1 MQLLPW
7 RVKAFFSN
15 RTPLLY
21 HLVANLGLKGNSEEH
36 WNERLAQTW
45 DDAGRSWPL
54 KTEIIRTLTKPSSK
68 ILDVACGTGSILRT
82 LQASGYQEL
91 FATEISAYAVRR
103 LCDQG
108 IHAVVGKLPKIPFPD
123 ASFDVVIASQI
134 LEHVIRRTA
143 FVKEIFRVLK
153 PGGEALIFVPDN
165 CLGPIDEPEHVII
178 YNTSSL
184 RRFLSRHFEVLS
196 VESIRD
202 KHQAAPVLFARTRKK
217 LNAK

>member
-1 MQLLPW
+1 MQVLPW

-21 HLVANLGLKGNSEEH
+21 HLVANLGLKGNSEEY

-54 KTEIIRTLTKPSSK
+54 KTEIIRGLTQPTSK
-68 ILDVACGTGSILRT
+68 ILDVACGTGGILRT
-82 LQASGYQEL
+82 LQSSGYQEL
-91 FATEISAYAVRR
+91 FATEISAYAVQR

-108 IHAVVGKLPKIPFPD
+108 IHAVVGKLPTIPFPST
-123 ASFDVVIASQI
+123 SFDVVIASQI

-143 FVKEIFRVLK
+143 FLREICRVLK
-153 PGGEALIFVPDN
+153 PGGEAFIFVPDN

-178 YNTSSL
+178 YNTDSL
-184 RRFLSRHFEVLS
+184 RRFLSKHLEVLS

-202 KHQAAPVLFARTRKK
+202 KHQAAPVLFARARKK
-217 LNAK
+217 SNG